1 VERCS
6 GQDLNFRHPH
16 DERTAAGVT
25 PDARRYDAARASVS
39 YRVMTREM
47 AEDRPDGPAELAAE
61 FEQQRRYLHGVAL
74 RMLGVEADADD
85 AIQEAWL
92 RLSRTGGDG
101 IADIRAWLTTVTSRI
116 CLDMLRVRGTRREL
130 PIEIDL
136 DGLLGDG
143 AANTPG
149 HVRTPEDEILLA
161 ESVGLGLSVVMERLT
176 PAERVAFVLHDI
188 FDLPYSQVGE
198 ILGRSADAAKMLASR
213 ARRRVRIVTPETGTA
228 ASANRAIVDAFFTA
242 AASGDLSALLALIAP
257 DAEFQ
262 GASSRGTIV
271 VHGASEVAARARLG
285 SAGGAGAILRPIRVR
300 GEAGVLVVR
309 NGQPTAIFA
318 FTVRHGRITRIRS
331 VFDPPRLG
339 QLVPSW
345 ATLQRH

>member
-1 VERCS
+1 
-6 GQDLNFRHPH
+6 
-16 DERTAAGVT
+16 
-25 PDARRYDAARASVS
+25 
-39 YRVMTREM
+39 MTSEM
-47 AEDRPDGPAELAAE
+47 TEDRPNGPAELAAE
-61 FEQQRRYLHGVAL
+61 FERQRLYLRPVAL
-74 RMLGVEADADD
+74 RMLGVDADADD

-136 DGLLGDG
+136 DGLLGEG
-143 AANTPG
+143 ARYTPG
-149 HVRTPEDEILLA
+149 HGPTPEDEILLA

-188 FDLPYSQVGE
+188 FDLTYSQVAE

-228 ASANRAIVDAFFTA
+228 ASANRAIVDAFFNA

-257 DAEFQ
+257 DAEFH
-262 GASSRGTIV
+262 GASSRGITV

-285 SAGGAGAILRPIRVR
+285 SAGGPGAILRPIRVR

-309 NGQPTAIFA
+309 NGQPAAIFA
-318 FTVRHGRITRIRS
+318 FTIRNGMITQIRS

-345 ATLQRH
+345 AT